1 MESFEI
7 ALARLPTIHNLPSNF
22 MLDPATYQAG
32 SELGYA
38 GIDFYFAGRGG
49 VLGDAPGSVVA
60 AAFIFFNVGYVIESW
75 ERSASIQQRDQAA
88 NAFAQQAHGWARKN
102 LSGSQLEI
110 IAELAGKVVAEAD
123 PSAAPLF
130 AGWRELEVPTD
141 APAAA
146 LHHLNAL
153 RELRGA
159 YHGAAVVAAGLTARE
174 AQSLD
179 NPTMA
184 PIHGWFDD
192 VPADETKRAQ
202 YERAGEA
209 TDHAFARFFTV
220 LNDSEA
226 QALLDACN
234 ETTPAH

>member
-1 MESFEI
+1 MESVELT
-7 ALARLPTIHNLPSNF
+7 LAGLPTIHDLPSNF

-32 SELGYA
+32 AELGYA
-38 GIDFYFAGRGG
+38 GIDFYVAGRGG

-60 AAFIFFNVGYVIESW
+60 SAFIFFNVDYVIESW
-75 ERSASIQQRDQAA
+75 ERSSTVQTRAEAAS
-88 NAFAQQAHGWARKN
+88 AFAEQAYGWARNN
-102 LSGSQLEI
+102 LAGNQLEV
-110 IAELAGKVVAEAD
+110 IAELAGKVVAAAD

-130 AGWRELEVPTD
+130 AGWRELAVPTD

-159 YHGAAVVAAGLTARE
+159 YHGCAVIAAGLTARE

-179 NPTMA
+179 NAAMA

-192 VPADETKRAQ
+192 APPDETKRAT
-202 YERAGEA
+202 YEQAGRAAEY
-209 TDHAFARFFTV
+209 AFARFFCV
-220 LNDSEA
+220 LNESEA

-234 ETTPAH
+234 ETTPAR